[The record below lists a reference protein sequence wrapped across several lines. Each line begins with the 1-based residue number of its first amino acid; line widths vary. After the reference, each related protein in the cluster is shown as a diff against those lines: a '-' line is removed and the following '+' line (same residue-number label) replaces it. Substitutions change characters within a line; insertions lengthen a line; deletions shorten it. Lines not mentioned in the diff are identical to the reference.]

1 MTLLAVLL
9 LVNVVLHAA
18 IVVRFGVAANMPP
31 LVFGVLYLV
40 LAVLVFLAVPYAL
53 WATLV
58 VSVIGTIGLV
68 LAFGSIPRDKTIE
81 RVIIG
86 LNVVVIA
93 YVAYLLFAA
102 APVSAA

>member
-18 IVVRFGVAANMPP
+18 IVVRFGAAANLPP

-40 LAVLVFLAVPYAL
+40 LAVLVFLAVPYSL

-81 RVIIG
+81 RVIIV